1 MDVETN
7 PSYGHGMRHRGDVDI
22 SAVGRLLAD
31 PGRCR
36 MLFAL
41 NDGRA
46 LPAGRLAAEAGVSAP
61 TASAHLKRLLD
72 ARLLSVESHGR
83 HRYYRL
89 AGPAVGHLLESMAEL
104 APAQPIQ
111 SLREHTRAHAL
122 RQARTCYDHLA
133 GRLGVAIMRSF
144 LDRGFL
150 IGGDGSFDPANS
162 KLDRLSA
169 RGRDIDY
176 ELTSSGQDFL
186 ADLGADLPSRRR
198 AIRYCVDW
206 SEQAHHL
213 AGGIGRGLLDR
224 LLDLGWVERQEQPRA
239 IRVTDSGQVGL
250 ASTFEIEFA

>member
-1 MDVETN
+1 METKA
-7 PSYGHGMRHRGDVDI
+7 SYGHSVKDRGDIDI

-41 NDGRA
+41 SDRRA

-61 TASAHLKRLLD
+61 TASAHLKRLVD
-72 ARLLSVESHGR
+72 ARLLTVERHGR

-89 AGPAVGHLLESMAEL
+89 AGPAVGRLLETMAEL

-122 RQARTCYDHLA
+122 RQARTCYDHIA

-144 LDRGFL
+144 LDRRFL
-150 IGGDGSFDPANS
+150 VGGDGTFDPAAAD
-162 KLDRLSA
+162 LDRLSA
-169 RGRDIDY
+169 PGRDIDY
-176 ELTSSGQDFL
+176 ELTAPGREFL
-186 ADLGADLPSRRR
+186 DRFGADLPTRRPT
-198 AIRYCVDW
+198 IRYCIDW

-213 AGGIGRGLLDR
+213 GGGLGRGLLDR
-224 LLDLGWVERQEQPRA
+224 MLELEWVERREDTRA
-239 IRVTDSGQVGL
+239 VEITDAGQAGL
-250 ASTFEIEFA
+250 AATFGIELP

>member
-1 MDVETN
+1 M
-7 PSYGHGMRHRGDVDI
+7 SHRGDVDI

-41 NDGRA
+41 GDGRA

-72 ARLLSVESHGR
+72 ARLLTVESHGR

-89 AGPAVGHLLESMAEL
+89 AGPTVGHLLESMAEL
-104 APAQPIQ
+104 APSQPIQ

-150 IGGDGSFDPANS
+150 VGGDGSFDPARS
-162 KLDRLSA
+162 EMDRLSA
-169 RGRDIDY
+169 PGRDIDY
-176 ELTSSGQDFL
+176 ELTNSGQDFL
-186 ADLGADLPSRRR
+186 GHFGADLPPRR
-198 AIRYCVDW
+198 ATVRYCVDW

-213 AGGIGRGLLDR
+213 AGGLGRGLLDR
-224 LLDLGWVERQEQPRA
+224 LLELGWVERQEQPRA
-239 IRVTDSGQVGL
+239 IRVTDSGEEGF
-250 ASTFEIEFA
+250 ASTFKIEFV